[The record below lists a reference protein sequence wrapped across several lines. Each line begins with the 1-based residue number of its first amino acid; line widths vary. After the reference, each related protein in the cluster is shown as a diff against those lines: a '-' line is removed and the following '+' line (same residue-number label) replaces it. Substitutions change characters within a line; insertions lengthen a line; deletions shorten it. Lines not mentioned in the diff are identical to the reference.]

1 MLNVDPFSV
10 RYKHF
15 FVKTLPDLR
24 AAVEA
29 ARGIGTLILK
39 LVQAG
44 SLRSVLPSHPRWHAF
59 RREHSPSCKRH
70 LDLSQ
75 DCALGEAHPIGE
87 TLNLETLILVE
98 ACDALLLA
106 HES

>member
-1 MLNVDPFSV
+1 MGIGRL
-10 RYKHF
+10 
-15 FVKTLPDLR
+15 
-24 AAVEA
+24 A
-29 ARGIGTLILK
+29 ARGAVRIEHVLWH
-39 LVQAG
+39 
-44 SLRSVLPSHPRWHAF
+44 SVLPSHPRWHAF

-106 HES
+106 HGS